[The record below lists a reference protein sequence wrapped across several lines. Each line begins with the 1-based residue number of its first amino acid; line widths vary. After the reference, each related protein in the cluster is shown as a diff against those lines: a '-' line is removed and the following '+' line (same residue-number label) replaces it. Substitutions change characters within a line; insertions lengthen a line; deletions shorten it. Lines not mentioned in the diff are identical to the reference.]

1 MLCWT
6 LKNLNLYPE
15 VGKKKM
21 KFIDAKYQVQ
31 MGYWAKK
38 NGLQGYKIYVIMI
51 CMFDEKNS
59 ITYDRL

>member
-1 MLCWT
+1 
-6 LKNLNLYPE
+6 LYPE